1 MVIYILEKILN
12 SDDKLIYKLLYFGLI
27 VFFWAYTCHIPYSYL
42 MITPAV
48 FFWFFIIHP
57 INFFNEKKKILILFL
72 FFLFIF
78 LLRIYDI
85 EAILYSLENSVREDF
100 ISIPA
105 SISLGNLK
113 QSFIFVNTNFNH
125 NRFNISIKFK
135 AQSDLF
141 HTVGDSHA
149 L

>member
-1 MVIYILEKILN
+1 
-12 SDDKLIYKLLYFGLI
+12 
-27 VFFWAYTCHIPYSYL
+27 

-78 LLRIYDI
+78 LLRINDI

-113 QSFIFVNTNFNH
+113 QSFILYILSLEFNYYFV
-125 NRFNISIKFK
+125 FK
-135 AQSDLF
+135 SMATYIILF
-141 HTVGDSHA
+141 
-149 L
+149 